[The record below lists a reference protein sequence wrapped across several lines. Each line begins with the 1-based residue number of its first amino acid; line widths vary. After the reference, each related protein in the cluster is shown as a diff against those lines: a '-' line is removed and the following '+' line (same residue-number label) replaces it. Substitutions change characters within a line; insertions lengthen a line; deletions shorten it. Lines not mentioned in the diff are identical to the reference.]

1 MLSSLQSVCL
11 EDSAGNR
18 GGNCVGVHGQ
28 FNAKL
33 SKRAQVFFRHKTEN
47 PQRLAKER
55 WDCFFSQSS
64 EWEQW
69 EIHRETGYLWKS
81 IFTSVGTSV
90 GNQASGKQIW
100 RAWLSLPCS
109 SGEPATML
117 YVCMGLRLGIIFLQ
131 PLPCSHYPANNYP
144 SFFLKADCQW
154 CPLLNKILRE
164 NSPTFRGFARPI
176 FLLWERYFSWWSSDE
191 LRVNVWVR
199 MSWEQVV
206 EEKGVHNVT
215 YLLTPVTGFPLQ
227 QAEKPFAAANYR
239 GRNSFLLQGDKGEDL
254 QLLTNC
260 SVCINFPLI
269 PMKQNGWLI
278 FFLSVLIFCSVLKN
292 Q

>member
-1 MLSSLQSVCL
+1 M
-11 EDSAGNR
+11 
-18 GGNCVGVHGQ
+18 
-28 FNAKL
+28 
-33 SKRAQVFFRHKTEN
+33 
-47 PQRLAKER
+47 RLVS
-55 WDCFFSQSS
+55 SQSS
-64 EWEQW
+64 EWVQW
-69 EIHRETGYLWKS
+69 ETLRETGYFWKS
-81 IFTSVGTSV
+81 NSTSIGTSV
-90 GNQASGKQIW
+90 GNQAPGKQVW

-109 SGEPATML
+109 SGEPAKCSL
-117 YVCMGLRLGIIFLQ
+117 GVWALGWRLFSCSLCLAVTTQ
-131 PLPCSHYPANNYP
+131 PVLEHP
-144 SFFLKADCQW
+144 SFFLRTDWQW
-154 CPLLNKILRE
+154 CPLLSTILRE
-164 NSPTFRGFARPI
+164 NSPRFRGFARHI
-176 FLLWERYFSWWSSDE
+176 FLLWERYFSWWSSSE
-191 LRVNVWVR
+191 LRVNAWVR

-278 FFLSVLIFCSVLKN
+278 FFFNQCWFFCSVLLKN